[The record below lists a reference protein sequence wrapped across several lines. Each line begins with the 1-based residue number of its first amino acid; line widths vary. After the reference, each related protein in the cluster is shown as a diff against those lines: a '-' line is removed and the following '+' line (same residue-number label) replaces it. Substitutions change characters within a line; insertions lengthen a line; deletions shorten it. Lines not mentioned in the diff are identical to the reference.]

1 MKIKSVTINKQFYFI
16 LRDDDYIHIQR
27 RYTMTASENP
37 LSSDEETII
46 ALCDRIYNDEAQKID
61 IYETNFPQ
69 SVNVV

>member
-27 RYTMTASENP
+27 RYTMTTSENP

-69 SVNVV
+69 SGNVV